1 MSFFRGTPRRKIPLA
16 AFFVVMVF
24 LLAGCATSPMRRVDP
39 TTAMKKLSRN
49 ALVSD
54 DMSEFTLQVLRQYD
68 LEEAYRENPEKTM
81 YILAK
86 RLHQAQ
92 LHDRPRDIAFALS
105 ELAYLYVRRHHP
117 GGGIAR
123 TYLASS
129 ARYAYACIF
138 DDTLGPP
145 LNDFDPRFRLAAD
158 FYNQSLAQLAR
169 LWRKRKYDPSWARRK
184 IRLILGS
191 VSLEVPPAMERYG
204 PYLKKVQLAFDYE
217 IVGFSNRRRRFGL
230 GVPLVVPVP
239 REPSKKDDIIH
250 RVRVRAGSFFVDF
263 TGSAKDLNT
272 TARIRLYDP
281 VETPYL
287 VVRGRKVP
295 LQADLTAPL
304 AYILKTSSQYRGL
317 LSIFRLLSGNSI
329 AGKRG
334 LYLFQPYSPK
344 RIPVVMVHGLMSSP
358 LTWLPMFNELLADP
372 EISRIYQFWFFAYL
386 TGNPILVSAQELRQA
401 LYQAQKEFDPDGKN
415 FYFNHMVVIGHS
427 MGGILTRLMISS
439 SDGSLW
445 PELSHQ
451 KDPYLRSLVIF
462 KPVPFISRVVFMAT
476 PHRGAIMAESWVGR
490 LGIKLISFPRYLM
503 RTLTSPLHNLGIP
516 LRMIPTGIDNLSPHS
531 TFVKRSMKLPM
542 APVPFHSII
551 GNKKA
556 AGVPCCSDGIV
567 PYTSAHL
574 DGAQSELIIKSGH
587 SVQERPQAIEEVRRI
602 LLLHAKKLGLLREE
616 KEGESPVYREPKPLY
631 Q

>member
-1 MSFFRGTPRRKIPLA
+1 MLIPRQMKKGQLCLA
-16 AFFVVMVF
+16 ALISVIV
-24 LLAGCATSPMRRVDP
+24 LAGCATNPMRRVDP
-39 TTAMKKLSRN
+39 ITAMKKLSRN
-49 ALVSD
+49 ALVSNH
-54 DMSEFTLQVLRQYD
+54 MSEFTLQVLRQYD
-68 LEEAYRENPEKTM
+68 LEEAYRDNPEKTM

-86 RLHQAQ
+86 RLRNAQ
-92 LHDRPRDIAFALS
+92 LHDRPRDLAFALS
-105 ELAYLYVRRHHP
+105 ELAYLHVRRHNLK
-117 GGGIAR
+117 GGIAR

-138 DDTLGPP
+138 DETLGPP

-158 FYNQSLAQLAR
+158 LYNQSLAQLAR
-169 LWRKRKYDPSWARRK
+169 LWRERKYDTSWARRK
-184 IRLILGS
+184 IRLILGK
-191 VSLEVPPAMERYG
+191 VSLEVPPAMEKYG

-239 REPSKKDDIIH
+239 HQPRKEDKIIH

-263 TGSAKDLNT
+263 SGSARDLNVV
-272 TARIRLYDP
+272 AKIRLYDP

-304 AYILKTSSQYRGL
+304 AYILKAGSRYRGL
-317 LSIFRLLSGNSI
+317 LSMLRLLSGNSI

-334 LYLFQPYSPK
+334 LYLFQPYNPN

-386 TGNPILVSAQELRQA
+386 TGNPILVSAQELRKA
-401 LYQAQKEFDPDGKN
+401 LLLAQKEFDPQGN
-415 FYFNHMVVIGHS
+415 SFYFNHMVVIGHS
-427 MGGILTRLMISS
+427 MGGILTRLMIST

-445 PELSHQ
+445 PELNQ
-451 KDPYLRSLVIF
+451 KDPYVRSLVQF
-462 KPVPFISRVVFMAT
+462 KPLPFISRVVFMAT
-476 PHRGAIMAESWVGR
+476 PHRGAIMAESWIGR
-490 LGIKLISFPRYLM
+490 LGIRLISFPRYLM

-516 LRMIPTGIDNLSPHS
+516 LRMVPTGIDNLSPNS
-531 TFVKRSMKLPM
+531 TFIKRSMKLPM
-542 APVPFHSII
+542 AHVPFHSII
-551 GNKKA
+551 GNKKE

-574 DGAQSELIIKSGH
+574 DGAQSELIVKSGH
-587 SVQERPQAIEEVRRI
+587 SVQSKPQAIEEVRRI
-602 LLLHAKKLGLLREE
+602 LLLHAKELGLL
-616 KEGESPVYREPKPLY
+616 KEQKKETPSYSEPKPLY

>member
-1 MSFFRGTPRRKIPLA
+1 MRLFRQMKDRQVYLA
-16 AFFVVMVF
+16 GLLLVL
-24 LLAGCATSPMRRVDP
+24 LLAGCATNPMRRVDP

-49 ALVSD
+49 ALVSNH
-54 DMSEFTLQVLRQYD
+54 MSEFTLQVLRQYD
-68 LEEAYRENPEKTM
+68 LEEAYREKPEKTM

-86 RLHQAQ
+86 RLRQAQ
-92 LHDRPRDIAFALS
+92 LHDRPRDMAFALS
-105 ELAYLYVRRHHP
+105 ELAYLHVRRHNLK
-117 GGGIAR
+117 GGIAR

-138 DDTLGPP
+138 DETLGPP

-158 FYNQSLAQLAR
+158 LYNQSLAQLAR
-169 LWRKRKYDPSWARRK
+169 LWREKKYDSSWARRT
-184 IRLILGS
+184 IRLILGK
-191 VSLEVPPAMERYG
+191 VTLEVPPAMEKYG
-204 PYLKKVQLAFDYE
+204 PYLKEVQLAFDYE
-217 IVGFSNRRRRFGL
+217 IVGFSNRRRHFGL

-239 REPSKKDDIIH
+239 RELRKKDDIIH

-263 TGSAKDLNT
+263 SGSAKDLKVV
-272 TARIRLYDP
+272 AKIRLYDP

-287 VVRGRKVP
+287 MVRGRKVP

-304 AYILKTSSQYRGL
+304 AYILKEGSEYRGL

-334 LYLFQPYSPK
+334 LYLFQPYSPH

-386 TGNPILVSAQELRQA
+386 TGNPILVSAQELRKALTQA
-401 LYQAQKEFDPDGKN
+401 REEFDPQEDD
-415 FYFNHMVVIGHS
+415 FYFNHMVIIGHS
-427 MGGILTRLMISS
+427 MGGILTRLMIST

-445 PELSHQ
+445 PELDQ
-451 KDPYLRSLVIF
+451 KDPYLRSLVQF
-462 KPVPFISRVVFMAT
+462 KPLPFVSRVVFMAT
-476 PHRGAIMAESWVGR
+476 PHRGAIMAESWIGR
-490 LGIKLISFPRYLM
+490 MGIRLISFPRYLM
-503 RTLTSPLHNLGIP
+503 RTFTSPLHNLGIP
-516 LRMIPTGIDNLSPHS
+516 LRMIPTGIDNLSPRS

-551 GNKKA
+551 GNKKK
-556 AGVPCCSDGIV
+556 AGVPCCSDGVV
-567 PYTSAHL
+567 PYSSAHL
-574 DGAQSELIIKSGH
+574 EGAQSELIVKSGH
-587 SVQERPQAIEEVRRI
+587 SVQTKPQAIEEVRRI
-602 LLLHAKKLGLLREE
+602 LLLHAEKLGLLKEQREE
-616 KEGESPVYREPKPLY
+616 VPMYSEPKPLY